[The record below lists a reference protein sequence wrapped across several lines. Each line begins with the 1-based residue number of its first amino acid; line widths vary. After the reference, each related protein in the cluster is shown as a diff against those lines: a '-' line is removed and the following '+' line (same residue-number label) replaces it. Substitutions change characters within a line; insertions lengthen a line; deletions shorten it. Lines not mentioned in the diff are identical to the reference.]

1 MNSIV
6 NNLTP
11 NNKSECDRI
20 NLIHEYNILD
30 TPLEDVFD
38 RITALA
44 ARLNATPICTISL
57 VDERRIWFKSHHGL
71 EVSEIERSSG
81 LCASAILVDDYYV
94 VEDASLHPLAK
105 DNTLVTSDFGLRF
118 YAAVPL
124 KAKEGI
130 NIGVISIADFKPRT
144 ISDREIDDLKTFA
157 LIVMQLI
164 ELHKSAGKIQ
174 SLNAQLSAHNQSLL
188 IEATRDEL
196 TGLLNKSAIMA
207 KLSQLHK
214 LSQSEQH
221 PLGLIVADID
231 NFKKINDTYGHA
243 AGDLILI
250 EVAKRMRHAARK
262 TDYIGRIG
270 GEEFLLPMCPC
281 NSKELGDV
289 AQRILHIISD
299 KPFMIDNH
307 QSINVT
313 ISLGTLSHQE
323 TKSISTEQLFKL
335 TDDALYVAKRNGRNQ
350 IAIA

>member
-1 MNSIV
+1 MNLIV
-6 NNLTP
+6 NNLIP
-11 NNKSECDRI
+11 DNKIERDRI
-20 NLIHEYNILD
+20 NLIREYNILD

-44 ARLNATPICTISL
+44 ARLCGTPISTISL
-57 VDERRIWFKSHHGL
+57 VDEHRVWFKSHHGL
-71 EVSEIERSSG
+71 EASEIERSPG

-94 VEDASLHPLAK
+94 VENATLHPIAK
-105 DNTLVTSDFGLRF
+105 DNALVTSDFGLRF

-124 KAKEGI
+124 KANEGI

-144 ISDREIDDLKTFA
+144 ITDQEIDDLKTFA
-157 LIVMQLI
+157 KIVMHLI
-164 ELHKSAGKIQ
+164 ELHQSAGKIQ
-174 SLNAQLSAHNQSLL
+174 SLNSQLSARNQSLL
-188 IEATRDEL
+188 IEAKRDEL

-207 KLSQLHK
+207 QLSQLHM

-250 EVAKRMRHAARK
+250 EVAKRMRLAARK

-307 QSINVT
+307 QSIKVT
-313 ISLGTLSHQE
+313 ISLGTLSHQD
-323 TKSISTEQLFKL
+323 TKTISTEQLFKL
-335 TDDALYVAKRNGRNQ
+335 TDDALYLAKRNGRNQ